1 MIREQDKEWLIRCTE
16 GRVRF
21 DEPMARHTSF
31 RVGGP
36 AAVFLEPRSLDEL
49 AMLLRGLYDRDIPV
63 FVLGGGSNVL
73 VWDRGIAGALIRL
86 RFCEPHIGVA
96 DCADG
101 RIRIVAGAGASLPAL
116 CRLAIRRGCKGLNR
130 LIGIPGSVGGALAG
144 NAGGAQG
151 WISDVVES
159 ISLLTTSGKIVRE
172 SAGRF
177 GWAYRGMHWPQTPQ
191 YQDDKPVCI
200 VSAEFV
206 LEPDDPERLRAE
218 AIELLDR
225 RKRSQPI
232 GQASAGCIFKNPPTG
247 PSAGYLID
255 RAGLKGLR
263 IGGAEISRVHA
274 NFIVNVAN
282 ACAAD
287 ISGLIDLVR
296 NRVMERW
303 GVCLENEIIVL
314 RQRPNPFHRE

>member
-1 MIREQDKEWLIRCTE
+1 
-16 GRVRF
+16 
-21 DEPMARHTSF
+21 MARHTSF

-49 AMLLRGLYDRDIPV
+49 VTLVRGLQDRDIPV
-63 FVLGGGSNVL
+63 LVLGGGSNVL
-73 VWDRGIAGALIRL
+73 VRDGGLAGALIRL
-86 RFCEPHIGVA
+86 RFCMPHIEAA
-96 DCADG
+96 DCVDG
-101 RIRIVAGAGASLPAL
+101 RIRILAGAGASLSAL

-151 WISDVVES
+151 WISDVVAS
-159 ISLLTTSGKIVRE
+159 ISILMRSGKIVRE

-177 GWAYRGMHWPQTPQ
+177 GWAYRSMHWPETLQCP
-191 YQDDKPVCI
+191 DDAPVCI

-206 LEPDDPERLRAE
+206 LEPDDPGRLRAE

-225 RKRSQPI
+225 RKRSQPL

-255 RAGLKGLR
+255 RAGMKGLR
-263 IGGAEISRVHA
+263 VGGAEVSRVHA

-282 ACAAD
+282 ASAED

-296 NRVMERW
+296 QRVMERW
-303 GVCLENEIIVL
+303 GVCLQNEILVL
-314 RQRPNPFHRE
+314 RQWPNPFHRE

>member
-1 MIREQDKEWLIRCTE
+1 MIRERDKEWLIRCTE
-16 GRVRF
+16 GRARF

-36 AAVFLEPRSLDEL
+36 AAVFLEPRSLNEL
-49 AMLLRGLYDRDIPV
+49 AMLVRGLYDRNIPV
-63 FVLGGGSNVL
+63 LILGGGSNVL
-73 VWDRGIAGALIRL
+73 VCDRGLAGALIRL
-86 RFCEPHIGVA
+86 RFCAQHIGVA
-96 DCADG
+96 DCPDG
-101 RIRIVAGAGASLPAL
+101 RMRIVAGAGTSLSAL

-144 NAGGAQG
+144 NAGGAQD

-159 ISLLTTSGKIVRE
+159 ISILMTSGKIVRE
-172 SAGRF
+172 SAGLF
-177 GWAYRGMHWPQTPQ
+177 GWAYRSMHWPETLQRQ
-191 YQDDKPVCI
+191 NDSPVCI

-206 LEPDDPERLRAE
+206 LEPDDPGRLRAE

-232 GQASAGCIFKNPPTG
+232 GQASAGCIFKNPSTG

-255 RAGLKGLR
+255 RAGMKGLR
-263 IGGAEISRVHA
+263 VGGAEVSRVHA

-282 ACAAD
+282 ACSED

-296 NRVMERW
+296 NRVMARW
-303 GVCLENEIIVL
+303 GVLLENEIIVL
-314 RQRPNPFHRE
+314 QQRSNPFQRE